1 MPLERKEK
9 VLLGKRFNGI
19 DAADFVQLVVSGAE
33 QLKSMA
39 ERVNALNVF
48 PVPDGDTGSNMS
60 MTMSAGVQ
68 ELLRKP
74 SGHAGK
80 CAEALAKGLLLGARG
95 NSGVILSQ
103 LFRGFAKSVAA
114 CETIDAAHFAA
125 ALQTGVDAAF
135 KAVVKPVEG
144 TILTV
149 ARESAKHAVA
159 VARRTDDVAAVM
171 SETLR
176 CGQETLA
183 KTPDLL
189 PVLKQVGVV
198 DAGGQ
203 GLICI
208 YEGFMSYL
216 SGERIVSAT
225 VPASPSGASIAAAHA
240 TGRDEHRAMSA
251 QSQLSASTIE
261 HGYCTEFIIKL
272 APAGKRAPFEES
284 AFRGALGKLGDSLLV
299 VADDELVKVHIHAES
314 PGSVMNEAMR
324 YGELTRIKIENM
336 REQHAHIVSED
347 IAPTGAAGSAA
358 PQPTQAPAAGGD
370 TDAAPLKRYGIVAI
384 AAGAGL
390 SRLFA
395 SLGADVVL
403 SGGQT
408 MNPST
413 EDIVRAVRQVPAE
426 TVFVLPNNGNIVM
439 AARQAQ
445 ELVTGRKL
453 IVVPTKTIPQG
464 MSALIAFKDKAE
476 PAVNAERMEK
486 AAAAVQSGQVTT
498 AVRDT
503 EIDGVTIAEGDYLG
517 IHNGRIVVS
526 NAAIETTLRELID
539 SMLKDGGEVVTIV
552 TGEDARQE
560 NAETLAAYIAQQYP
574 DAETD
579 IQAGDQPVYHYIL
592 SVE

>member
-1 MPLERKEK
+1 M
-9 VLLGKRFNGI
+9 
-19 DAADFVQLVVSGAE
+19 VSGAE
-33 QLKSMA
+33 RLKAMA
-39 ERVNALNVF
+39 EHVNALNVF

-60 MTMSAGVQ
+60 MTMSAGVE
-68 ELLRKP
+68 ELLRRQ

-103 LFRGFAKSVAA
+103 LFRGFAKAVAA

-183 KTPDLL
+183 KTPDML

-208 YEGFMSYL
+208 YEGFMAYL
-216 SGERIVSAT
+216 SGEQIVSAT
-225 VPASPSGASIAAAHA
+225 VPTPPSVA
-240 TGRDEHRAMSA
+240 TFVENHDPHRSKSA
-251 QSQLSASTIE
+251 QSQLSASSIE

-272 APAGKRAPFEES
+272 APAERSARFEEG
-284 AFRGALGKLGDSLLV
+284 AFRSTLGRLGDSLLV
-299 VADDELVKVHIHAES
+299 VADEELVKVHIHAES
-314 PGSVMNEAMR
+314 PGNVMNEAMR

-336 REQHAHIVSED
+336 REQHAHIVSD
-347 IAPTGAAGSAA
+347 DFAKAGA
-358 PQPTQAPAAGGD
+358 
-370 TDAAPLKRYGIVAI
+370 DAAPAVSAASVAGGEAAAEPQLKRYGVVAI
-384 AAGAGL
+384 AAGEGL

-413 EDIVRAVRQVPAE
+413 EDIVRAVQQVPAQ

-439 AARQAQ
+439 AARQA
-445 ELVTGRKL
+445 EDLVSGRKL
-453 IVVPTKTIPQG
+453 VVVPTKTIPQG
-464 MSALIAFKDKAE
+464 MSALIAFKEKAE

-498 AVRDT
+498 AVRYT

-526 NAAIETTLRELID
+526 SAELATTLRELID
-539 SMLKDGGEVVTIV
+539 SMLQDGGEVVTIL

-560 NAETLAAYIAQQYP
+560 EAAALAAYIAERYP
-574 DAETD
+574 EVETD
-579 IQAGDQPVYHYIL
+579 IQTGEQPVYRFIL
-592 SVE
+592 SAE